1 MTMKKI
7 ICVAAMLALL
17 AGCGRSRK
25 IPDVSNIQVELKW
38 QRFEQDFFAIDTVDI
53 MPGLSR
59 LRQQYPV
66 FADDFFRNIL
76 GLSANDS
83 TAPVGPALRHFL
95 ASYRPIKDSA
105 DKIFAKNQQIPEK
118 VKQGLRFLKY
128 YFPAYHAPTR
138 LISFIGPMDA
148 YYEATLGGY
157 GDIITGDALAVG
169 LQLHLGKNFSLYTS
183 SIGQSLYP
191 SYISRRFEP
200 EYIPVNCLKNCID
213 DLYPDETRG
222 RPFLEQMVD
231 KGKRLYILDQLLPTT
246 PDTLKIGY
254 TAQQL
259 DDCYKQEGLIWN
271 FFLENNLLYE
281 TDPERLKS
289 FVGDGPKT
297 EELGDGSP
305 GYISLFT
312 GWQMVKKYMNAF
324 PETSL
329 QDLLKKDAKTI
340 LNDSKYKPK

>member
-1 MTMKKI
+1 MKKI
-7 ICVAAMLALL
+7 ICVAAIVALL

-38 QRFEQDFFAIDTVDI
+38 QRFEQDFFAIDTNAI
-53 MPGLSR
+53 LPSLFK

-66 FADDFFRNIL
+66 FADDFLRNIL
-76 GLSANDS
+76 GLSTLDS
-83 TAPVGPALRHFL
+83 ASQSEPAIRQFL
-95 ASYRPIKDSA
+95 ASYRPIKDSS
-105 DKIFAKNQQIPEK
+105 DKIFANNQNIADQ
-118 VKQGLRFLKY
+118 VRQGLKFLKF

-148 YYEATLGGY
+148 YYEASLGGY
-157 GDIITGDALAVG
+157 GDIITGDALAIG
-169 LQLHLGKNFSLYTS
+169 LQLHLGKDFSVYTS
-183 SIGQSLYP
+183 TMGQGLYP

-200 EYIPVNCLKNCID
+200 EYIPVNCMKNCID

-222 RPFLEQMVD
+222 KNLLEQMVD

-254 TAQQL
+254 TTQQL
-259 DDCYKQEGLIWN
+259 DDCFKQEGLIWN
-271 FFLENNLLYE
+271 FFLENNLLFE
-281 TDPERLKS
+281 ADPDRLKN

-305 GYISLFT
+305 GYIVLFS
-312 GWQMVKKYMNAF
+312 GWQMVKKYMNAY

-329 QDLLKKDAKTI
+329 PNLLKIDAKTI